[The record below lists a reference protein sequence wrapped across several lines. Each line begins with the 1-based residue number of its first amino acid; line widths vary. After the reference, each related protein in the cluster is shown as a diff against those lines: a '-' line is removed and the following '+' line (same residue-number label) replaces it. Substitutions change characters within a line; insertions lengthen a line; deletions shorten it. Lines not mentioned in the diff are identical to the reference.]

1 MEEQN
6 QVLVDN
12 ERKLN
17 SQVRALELERTALL
31 SAVATLRRNSAGMQP
46 CSDEEFSADV
56 DTEVAN
62 LTMEKRFIES
72 QADQAQREKRH
83 VMNEA

>member
-12 ERKLN
+12 ERKLS

-31 SAVATLRRNSAGMQP
+31 SAVATLRKNAAGTQL
-46 CSDEEFSADV
+46 CSDDDSSADA
-56 DTEVAN
+56 DIEVAA
-62 LTMEKRFIES
+62 LTMEKRFVECRV
-72 QADQAQREKRH
+72 DQAQHEKRR
-83 VMNEA
+83 VTNEA